1 MRWKK
6 YSIEMD
12 MIGTTRK
19 AVAEILSDVFENE
32 YIFEDNGYYIEDK
45 INRLWSVLP
54 SETIKAE
61 KLNNDKIV
69 GANHLY
75 QMKLVTPFFYENE
88 FEFLKSVFDKLKNKD
103 VITNDTTKLSV
114 ALDLSNTENL
124 EQYKTNLKNI
134 YTSRKNMFQ
143 NALNIALNEIE
154 DFINLYDKKVEFPI
168 FKSTLNNDELLS
180 CIQLS
185 QTISNYAENTTNI
198 SEKINEN
205 PNQKF
210 LMRTWLVR
218 AGMIGAEYKFARKMF
233 TQNLKGNSAWV
244 NKVDVEKISKAE
256 IEKTEEIQEYSENKF
271 DNEQLQEY
279 SEQEFEAEE
288 PEDYI
293 SMGM

>member
-6 YSIEMD
+6 YSVEMD
-12 MIGTTRK
+12 MTGTTRK
-19 AVAEILSDVFENE
+19 AVAEMLSDIFENE

-45 INRLWSVLP
+45 MNRIWSVLP

-61 KLNNDKIV
+61 KLNNEKIV

-75 QMKLVTPFFYENE
+75 QMKLVTPFFYEND
-88 FEFLKSVFDKLKNKD
+88 FEFLKSVIDELKNKD
-103 VITNDTTKLSV
+103 VITNDTTKMSV
-114 ALDLSNTENL
+114 VLDLSNITDMEC
-124 EQYKTNLKNI
+124 YKSNI
-134 YTSRKNMFQ
+134 EKVYNTKCELLQ
-143 NALNIALNEIE
+143 NALNTTLYELA
-154 DFINLYDKKVEFPI
+154 DFSDTEKENKTAKFNI
-168 FKSTLNNDELLS
+168 FKSTLNSEELLS

-185 QTISNYAENTTNI
+185 QTISNYAENTKNI

-244 NKVDVEKISKAE
+244 NKVDVKKISNTE
-256 IEKTEEIQEYSENKF
+256 IEKTEEMQEYSENKF
-271 DNEQLQEY
+271 DNEI
-279 SEQEFEAEE
+279 EQTYEE
-288 PEDYI
+288 PENYI
-293 SMGM
+293 SMEM

>member
-12 MIGTTRK
+12 MTGTTRK
-19 AVAEILSDVFENE
+19 AVAEMLSDIFENE
-32 YIFEDNGYYIEDK
+32 YIFEYNGYYVEDK

-54 SETIKAE
+54 SETIRAE

-69 GANHLY
+69 GANYLY

-88 FEFLKSVFDKLKNKD
+88 FDFLKSIVNELKNKD
-103 VITNDTTKLSV
+103 VITNDTTKMSV

-143 NALNIALNEIE
+143 NALNIALNEME

-168 FKSTLNNDELLS
+168 FKSTINNDELLS

-185 QTISNYAENTTNI
+185 QIISNYAENTKNI

-218 AGMIGAEYKFARKMF
+218 AGMIGSEYKFARKMF

-244 NKVDVEKISKAE
+244 NKVDVEEISESK
-256 IEKTEEIQEYSENKF
+256 IEKTEEMQEYSENKF
-271 DNEQLQEY
+271 DNEI
-279 SEQEFEAEE
+279 EQTDEE
-288 PEDYI
+288 PENYI
-293 SMGM
+293 SMEM

>member
-12 MIGTTRK
+12 MTGTTRK
-19 AVAEILSDVFENE
+19 AVAEMLSNIFENE
-32 YIFEDNGYYIEDK
+32 YIFEDNSYYVEDK
-45 INRLWSVLP
+45 MNRLWSVLP
-54 SETIKAE
+54 SETIRAE

-88 FEFLKSVFDKLKNKD
+88 FEFLKSIVDEFKNKD
-103 VITNDTTKLSV
+103 VIINDTTKMSV

-124 EQYKTNLKNI
+124 EQYKINLKNI

-185 QTISNYAENTTNI
+185 QTISNYAENTKNI

-244 NKVDVEKISKAE
+244 NKVDVEEVSNAKI
-256 IEKTEEIQEYSENKF
+256 EEIDEEQNFEDEESEN
-271 DNEQLQEY
+271 
-279 SEQEFEAEE
+279 
-288 PEDYI
+288 YI
-293 SMGM
+293 SMEM

>member
-12 MIGTTRK
+12 MTGTTRK
-19 AVAEILSDVFENE
+19 AIAEMLSNIFENE
-32 YIFEDNGYYIEDK
+32 YIFEDNSYYIEDK

-54 SETIKAE
+54 SETIRAE

-88 FEFLKSVFDKLKNKD
+88 FEFLKSIFDEFKNKD
-103 VITNDTTKLSV
+103 VIINDTTKMSV

-143 NALNIALNEIE
+143 NALNIALNEFE
-154 DFINLYDKKVEFPI
+154 DFTKLYDKKVKFPI

-185 QTISNYAENTTNI
+185 QTISNYAENTKNI

-218 AGMIGAEYKFARKMF
+218 AGMIGSEYKFARKMF

-244 NKVDVEKISKAE
+244 NKVDVEEISNAK
-256 IEKTEEIQEYSENKF
+256 IEKTEEIQEYLENKF
-271 DNEQLQEY
+271 DNKIEQTD
-279 SEQEFEAEE
+279 EE
-288 PEDYI
+288 PENYI
-293 SMGM
+293 SMEM

>member
-12 MIGTTRK
+12 MTGTTRK
-19 AVAEILSDVFENE
+19 AVAEMLSDIFENE
-32 YIFEDNGYYIEDK
+32 YIFEYNGYYVEDK
-45 INRLWSVLP
+45 INRVWSVLH
-54 SETIKAE
+54 SETIRAE

-88 FEFLKSVFDKLKNKD
+88 FEFLKSIVNELKNKD
-103 VITNDTTKLSV
+103 VITNDTTKLAV
-114 ALDLSNTENL
+114 ILD
-124 EQYKTNLKNI
+124 LKNI
-134 YTSRKNMFQ
+134 VDIEVYKSNIEKIYNTKYELLQ
-143 NALNIALNEIE
+143 NALNTILYKLA
-154 DFINLYDKKVEFPI
+154 DFSDTENKTAKFNI
-168 FKSTLNNDELLS
+168 FKSTLNSEELLS

-185 QTISNYAENTTNI
+185 QTISNYAENTKNI

-244 NKVDVEKISKAE
+244 NKVDVEEISNTE

-271 DNEQLQEY
+271 DNEI
-279 SEQEFEAEE
+279 EQTDEE
-288 PEDYI
+288 PENYI
-293 SMGM
+293 SMEM

>member
-12 MIGTTRK
+12 MTGTTRK
-19 AVAEILSDVFENE
+19 AVAEMLSDIFENE
-32 YIFEDNGYYIEDK
+32 YIFEDNSYYIEDK

-54 SETIKAE
+54 SETIRAE

-75 QMKLVTPFFYENE
+75 QIKLVTPFFYENE
-88 FEFLKSVFDKLKNKD
+88 FDFLKSIVNEFKNKD
-103 VITNDTTKLSV
+103 VIINDTTKMSV
-114 ALDLSNTENL
+114 VLDLSNTENL

-134 YTSRKNMFQ
+134 YTSRKNIFQ

-154 DFINLYDKKVEFPI
+154 DFIKLYDKKVKFPI

-185 QTISNYAENTTNI
+185 QTISNYAENTKNI

-205 PNQKF
+205 PKQKF

-233 TQNLKGNSAWV
+233 TQNLKGNSAWG
-244 NKVDVEKISKAE
+244 NKVNVVEISSDD
-256 IEKTEEIQEYSENKF
+256 IEEVSEEKN
-271 DNEQLQEY
+271 
-279 SEQEFEAEE
+279 FEDEE
-288 PEDYI
+288 PENYI
-293 SMGM
+293 SMEM

>member
-12 MIGTTRK
+12 MTGTTRK
-19 AVAEILSDVFENE
+19 AVAEMLSDIFENE

-54 SETIKAE
+54 SETIRAE

-75 QMKLVTPFFYENE
+75 QMKLITPFFYENE
-88 FEFLKSVFDKLKNKD
+88 FDFLKSIVNELKNKD
-103 VITNDTTKLSV
+103 VITNDTTKLTV
-114 ALDLSNTENL
+114 ILD
-124 EQYKTNLKNI
+124 LKNI
-134 YTSRKNMFQ
+134 VDIEGYKSNIEKVYNTKCELFQ
-143 NALNIALNEIE
+143 NALNTTLHKLA
-154 DFINLYDKKVEFPI
+154 DFSDTENKTAKFNI
-168 FKSTLNNDELLS
+168 FKSTLNSEELLS

-185 QTISNYAENTTNI
+185 QTISNYVENTKNI

-244 NKVDVEKISKAE
+244 NKVDVEEISSTD
-256 IEKTEEIQEYSENKF
+256 IEEVSEEKNFEY
-271 DNEQLQEY
+271 
-279 SEQEFEAEE
+279 EE
-288 PEDYI
+288 PENYI
-293 SMGM
+293 SMEM

>member
-6 YSIEMD
+6 YSVEMD
-12 MIGTTRK
+12 MTGTTRK
-19 AVAEILSDVFENE
+19 AVAEMLSDIFENE

-45 INRLWSVLP
+45 INRLLSVLP
-54 SETIKAE
+54 SEKVRAE

-88 FEFLKSVFDKLKNKD
+88 FEFLKSIVNEFKNKD
-103 VITNDTTKLSV
+103 VITNDTTKMSV
-114 ALDLSNTENL
+114 ILDLSNTENL

-134 YTSRKNMFQ
+134 YKSRKNIFQ
-143 NALNIALNEIE
+143 NALNITLNEVE
-154 DFINLYDKKVEFPI
+154 DFIKLYDKKVKFPI
-168 FKSTLNNDELLS
+168 FKSTLNT
-180 CIQLS
+180 
-185 QTISNYAENTTNI
+185 QTISNYAENTKNI

-218 AGMIGAEYKFARKMF
+218 AGMIGSEYKFARKMF

-244 NKVDVEKISKAE
+244 NKVDVEEISNAN
-256 IEKTEEIQEYSENKF
+256 IEEVDEEQN
-271 DNEQLQEY
+271 
-279 SEQEFEAEE
+279 FEEEE
-288 PEDYI
+288 PENYI
-293 SMGM
+293 SMEM

>member
-12 MIGTTRK
+12 MTGTTRK
-19 AVAEILSDVFENE
+19 AVAEMLSDIFENE
-32 YIFEDNGYYIEDK
+32 YIFEDNSYYIEDK

-75 QMKLVTPFFYENE
+75 QMKLITPFFYENE
-88 FEFLKSVFDKLKNKD
+88 FDFLKSIVNEFKNKD
-103 VITNDTTKLSV
+103 VITNDTTEMSV
-114 ALDLSNTENL
+114 VLDLSNTENL

-134 YTSRKNMFQ
+134 YTGRKNMFQ
-143 NALNIALNEIE
+143 NALNIALNEFE
-154 DFINLYDKKVEFPI
+154 DFIKLYDKKVKFPI

-185 QTISNYAENTTNI
+185 QTISNYAENTKNI

-218 AGMIGAEYKFARKMF
+218 AGMIGSEYKFARKMF

-244 NKVDVEKISKAE
+244 NKVNI
-256 IEKTEEIQEYSENKF
+256 EEISNTNIEE
-271 DNEQLQEY
+271 LQEY
-279 SEQEFEAEE
+279 SGQDFNDKE
-288 PEDYI
+288 PENYI
-293 SMGM
+293 SMEM

>member
-6 YSIEMD
+6 YSVEID
-12 MIGTTRK
+12 MTGTTRK
-19 AVAEILSDVFENE
+19 AVAEVLNDIFENE

-45 INRLWSVLP
+45 MNRIWSVLP
-54 SETIKAE
+54 SETIRAE

-75 QMKLVTPFFYENE
+75 QMKLVTPFFYEND
-88 FEFLKSVFDKLKNKD
+88 FEFLKSVIDELKNKD
-103 VITNDTTKLSV
+103 VITNNTTKMSV
-114 ALDLSNTENL
+114 VLDLSNTENL

-143 NALNIALNEIE
+143 NALNIALNEMK
-154 DFINLYDKKVEFPI
+154 DFINLYDKKVKFPI

-185 QTISNYAENTTNI
+185 QTISNYAENTKNI

-244 NKVDVEKISKAE
+244 NKVNV
-256 IEKTEEIQEYSENKF
+256 EEISNANIEETQEYLENKF
-271 DNEQLQEY
+271 DTEELQEY
-279 SEQEFEAEE
+279 SEQDFNDEE
-288 PEDYI
+288 PENYI
-293 SMGM
+293 SMEM

>member
-12 MIGTTRK
+12 MTGTTRK
-19 AVAEILSDVFENE
+19 AVAEMLSDIFENE
-32 YIFEDNGYYIEDK
+32 YIFEDNSYYIEDK

-88 FEFLKSVFDKLKNKD
+88 FEFLKSVFDEFKNKD
-103 VITNDTTKLSV
+103 VITNDTTEMSV
-114 ALDLSNTENL
+114 VLDLSNTENL

-143 NALNIALNEIE
+143 NALNIALNEFE
-154 DFINLYDKKVEFPI
+154 DFIKLYDKKVKFPI

-185 QTISNYAENTTNI
+185 QTISNYAENTKNI

-244 NKVDVEKISKAE
+244 NKVDVEEISNTE
-256 IEKTEEIQEYSENKF
+256 IEEV
-271 DNEQLQEY
+271 
-279 SEQEFEAEE
+279 AEE
-288 PEDYI
+288 PENYI
-293 SMGM
+293 SMEM

>member
-12 MIGTTRK
+12 MTGTTRK
-19 AVAEILSDVFENE
+19 AVAKMLSDIFENE
-32 YIFEDNGYYIEDK
+32 YIFEDNGYYVEDK

-54 SETIKAE
+54 SETIRAE

-88 FEFLKSVFDKLKNKD
+88 FEFLKLIVNKFKNKD
-103 VITNDTTKLSV
+103 VITNDTTKMSV
-114 ALDLSNTENL
+114 VLDLSNTENL

-143 NALNIALNEIE
+143 NALNIALNEME

-168 FKSTLNNDELLS
+168 FKSTINNDELLS

-185 QTISNYAENTTNI
+185 QTIINYAENTKNI

-218 AGMIGAEYKFARKMF
+218 AGMIGSEYKFARKMF

-244 NKVDVEKISKAE
+244 NKVNI
-256 IEKTEEIQEYSENKF
+256 EEISNTNIEE
-271 DNEQLQEY
+271 LQEY
-279 SEQEFEAEE
+279 SGQDFNDKE
-288 PEDYI
+288 PENYI
-293 SMGM
+293 SMEM

>member
-12 MIGTTRK
+12 MTGTTRK
-19 AVAEILSDVFENE
+19 AVAEMLSNIFENE

-45 INRLWSVLP
+45 MNRIWSVLP

-61 KLNNDKIV
+61 KLNNEKIV

-88 FEFLKSVFDKLKNKD
+88 FEFLKSVFDEFKNKD
-103 VITNDTTKLSV
+103 VIINDTSKMSV
-114 ALDLSNTENL
+114 VLDLSNTENL

-143 NALNIALNEIE
+143 NALNIALNEFE
-154 DFINLYDKKVEFPI
+154 DFIKVYDKKVEFPI

-185 QTISNYAENTTNI
+185 QIISNYAENTKNI

-244 NKVDVEKISKAE
+244 NKVDVEEISKSK
-256 IEKTEEIQEYSENKF
+256 IEKTEEMQEYSENKF
-271 DNEQLQEY
+271 DNEI
-279 SEQEFEAEE
+279 EQTYEE
-288 PEDYI
+288 PENYI
-293 SMGM
+293 SMEM

>member
-12 MIGTTRK
+12 MTGTTRK
-19 AVAEILSDVFENE
+19 AVAEILSDIFENE

-54 SETIKAE
+54 SETIRAE

-88 FEFLKSVFDKLKNKD
+88 FEFLKSVFDEFKNKD
-103 VITNDTTKLSV
+103 VIINDTSKMSV
-114 ALDLSNTENL
+114 VLDLSNTENL

-143 NALNIALNEIE
+143 NALNIALNEFE
-154 DFINLYDKKVEFPI
+154 DFIKVYDKKVEFPI

-185 QTISNYAENTTNI
+185 QIISNYAENTKNI

-244 NKVDVEKISKAE
+244 NKVDVEEISSTD
-256 IEKTEEIQEYSENKF
+256 IEEVSEEKNFEY
-271 DNEQLQEY
+271 
-279 SEQEFEAEE
+279 EE
-288 PEDYI
+288 PENYI
-293 SMGM
+293 SMEM

>member
-12 MIGTTRK
+12 MTGTTRK
-19 AVAEILSDVFENE
+19 AVAEMLSDIFENE
-32 YIFEDNGYYIEDK
+32 YIFEDNSYYIEDK

-54 SETIKAE
+54 SETIRAE

-75 QMKLVTPFFYENE
+75 QIKLVTPFFYENE
-88 FEFLKSVFDKLKNKD
+88 FDFLKSIVNEFKNKD
-103 VITNDTTKLSV
+103 VIINDTTKMSV
-114 ALDLSNTENL
+114 VLDLSNTENL

-143 NALNIALNEIE
+143 NALNIALNEFE
-154 DFINLYDKKVEFPI
+154 DFIKLYDKKVKFPI

-185 QTISNYAENTTNI
+185 QTISNYAENTKNI

-205 PNQKF
+205 PKQKF

-233 TQNLKGNSAWV
+233 TQNLKGNSAWG
-244 NKVDVEKISKAE
+244 NKVNVVEISSDD
-256 IEKTEEIQEYSENKF
+256 IEEVSEEKN
-271 DNEQLQEY
+271 
-279 SEQEFEAEE
+279 FEDEE
-288 PEDYI
+288 PENYI
-293 SMGM
+293 SMEM

>member
-6 YSIEMD
+6 YSVEMD
-12 MIGTTRK
+12 MTGTTRK
-19 AVAEILSDVFENE
+19 AVAEMLSNIFENE
-32 YIFEDNGYYIEDK
+32 YIFEDNGYYVEDK
-45 INRLWSVLP
+45 MNRLWYVLP
-54 SETIKAE
+54 SKTIRAE

-75 QMKLVTPFFYENE
+75 QMKLVTPFFYEND
-88 FEFLKSVFDKLKNKD
+88 FEFLKLIVNKFKNKD
-103 VITNDTTKLSV
+103 VIINDTTKMSV
-114 ALDLSNTENL
+114 VLDLSNIENL
-124 EQYKTNLKNI
+124 EQYETNLKNI

-143 NALNIALNEIE
+143 NALNIALNEMK
-154 DFINLYDKKVEFPI
+154 DFINLYDKKVKFPI

-185 QTISNYAENTTNI
+185 QTISNYAENTKNI

-244 NKVDVEKISKAE
+244 NKVDIEEISNAE

-271 DNEQLQEY
+271 DNKIEQTD
-279 SEQEFEAEE
+279 EE
-288 PEDYI
+288 PENYV
-293 SMGM
+293 SMEM

>member
-12 MIGTTRK
+12 MTGTTRK
-19 AVAEILSDVFENE
+19 AVAEMLSDIFENE
-32 YIFEDNGYYIEDK
+32 YIFEDNGYYVEDK

-54 SETIKAE
+54 SKTIRTE

-88 FEFLKSVFDKLKNKD
+88 FEFLKLIVNKFKNKD
-103 VITNDTTKLSV
+103 VITNDTTKMSV
-114 ALDLSNTENL
+114 VLDLSNTENL

-143 NALNIALNEIE
+143 NSLNIALNEIE
-154 DFINLYDKKVEFPI
+154 DFIKLYDKKVEFPI

-185 QTISNYAENTTNI
+185 QTISNYAENTKNI

-244 NKVDVEKISKAE
+244 NKVDVVEISSADIEEVSEEK
-256 IEKTEEIQEYSENKF
+256 N
-271 DNEQLQEY
+271 
-279 SEQEFEAEE
+279 FEDEE
-288 PEDYI
+288 PENYI
-293 SMGM
+293 SMEM

>member
-12 MIGTTRK
+12 MTGTTRK
-19 AVAEILSDVFENE
+19 AVAEMLSDIFENE
-32 YIFEDNGYYIEDK
+32 YIFEDNGYYVEDK
-45 INRLWSVLP
+45 INRVWSVLP
-54 SETIKAE
+54 SETIRAE
-61 KLNNDKIV
+61 KLNNEKIV

-75 QMKLVTPFFYENE
+75 QMKLITPFFYENE
-88 FEFLKSVFDKLKNKD
+88 FEFLKSIVNELKNKD
-103 VITNDTTKLSV
+103 VITNDTTKMSV
-114 ALDLSNTENL
+114 VLDLSNTENL

-143 NALNIALNEIE
+143 NALNIALNEME
-154 DFINLYDKKVEFPI
+154 DFINLYDKKVKFPI

-185 QTISNYAENTTNI
+185 QIISNYAENTKNI

-210 LMRTWLVR
+210 LMRTWFVR

-244 NKVDVEKISKAE
+244 NKVDVVEISSDDIEEVSEEK
-256 IEKTEEIQEYSENKF
+256 N
-271 DNEQLQEY
+271 
-279 SEQEFEAEE
+279 FEDEE
-288 PEDYI
+288 PENYI
-293 SMGM
+293 SMEM

>member
-12 MIGTTRK
+12 MTGTTRK
-19 AVAEILSDVFENE
+19 AVAEMLSDIFENE
-32 YIFEDNGYYIEDK
+32 YIFEDNGYYVEDK
-45 INRLWSVLP
+45 INRVWSVLH
-54 SETIKAE
+54 SETIRAE
-61 KLNNDKIV
+61 KLNNEKIV

-75 QMKLVTPFFYENE
+75 QMKLITPFFYEND
-88 FEFLKSVFDKLKNKD
+88 FEFLKSVIDELKNKD
-103 VITNDTTKLSV
+103 VITNDTTKMSV
-114 ALDLSNTENL
+114 ILDLSNTENL

-154 DFINLYDKKVEFPI
+154 DFIKLYDKKVEFPI

-185 QTISNYAENTTNI
+185 QIISNYAENTKNI

-218 AGMIGAEYKFARKMF
+218 AGMVGSEYKFARKMF

-244 NKVDVEKISKAE
+244 NKVDVVEISSDDIEEVSEEK
-256 IEKTEEIQEYSENKF
+256 N
-271 DNEQLQEY
+271 
-279 SEQEFEAEE
+279 FEDEE
-288 PEDYI
+288 PENYI
-293 SMGM
+293 SMEM

>member
-12 MIGTTRK
+12 MTGTTRK
-19 AVAEILSDVFENE
+19 AVAEMLSNIFENE

-45 INRLWSVLP
+45 MNRIWSVLP
-54 SETIKAE
+54 SETIRAE

-88 FEFLKSVFDKLKNKD
+88 FEFLKSVFDEFKNKD
-103 VITNDTTKLSV
+103 VIINDTSKMSV
-114 ALDLSNTENL
+114 VLDLSNTENL

-143 NALNIALNEIE
+143 NALNMALNEIE

-185 QTISNYAENTTNI
+185 QTISNYAENTKNI

-244 NKVDVEKISKAE
+244 NKVDVEEISKSK
-256 IEKTEEIQEYSENKF
+256 IEKTEEMQEYSENKF
-271 DNEQLQEY
+271 DNEI
-279 SEQEFEAEE
+279 EQTYEE
-288 PEDYI
+288 PENYI
-293 SMGM
+293 SMEM

>member
-12 MIGTTRK
+12 MTGTTRK
-19 AVAEILSDVFENE
+19 AVAEMLSDIFENE
-32 YIFEDNGYYIEDK
+32 YIFEDNSYYVEDK
-45 INRLWSVLP
+45 MNRIWSVLP
-54 SETIKAE
+54 SETIRAE

-88 FEFLKSVFDKLKNKD
+88 FEFLKLIVNKFKNKD
-103 VITNDTTKLSV
+103 VITNDTTKMSV
-114 ALDLSNTENL
+114 VLDLSNTENL

-143 NALNIALNEIE
+143 NALNIALNEFE
-154 DFINLYDKKVEFPI
+154 DFIRLYDKKVEFHI

-185 QTISNYAENTTNI
+185 QTISNYAENTKNI

-218 AGMIGAEYKFARKMF
+218 AGMIGSEYKFARKMF

-244 NKVDVEKISKAE
+244 NKVDVEEISNAKIE
-256 IEKTEEIQEYSENKF
+256 EKDEEEN
-271 DNEQLQEY
+271 
-279 SEQEFEAEE
+279 FEDEE
-288 PEDYI
+288 PENYI
-293 SMGM
+293 SMEM

>member
-12 MIGTTRK
+12 MTGTTRK
-19 AVAEILSDVFENE
+19 AVAEMLSDIFENE

-45 INRLWSVLP
+45 INRVWSVLS
-54 SETIKAE
+54 SETIRAE

-75 QMKLVTPFFYENE
+75 QMKLVTPFFYEND
-88 FEFLKSVFDKLKNKD
+88 FEFLKLIVNKFKNKD
-103 VITNDTTKLSV
+103 VIINDTTKMSV
-114 ALDLSNTENL
+114 VLDLSNTENL
-124 EQYKTNLKNI
+124 EQYETNLKNI

-154 DFINLYDKKVEFPI
+154 DFTKLYDKKVEFPI

-185 QTISNYAENTTNI
+185 QTISNYAENTKNI

-218 AGMIGAEYKFARKMF
+218 AGMIGTEYKFARKMF

-244 NKVDVEKISKAE
+244 NKVDVEEISKTE
-256 IEKTEEIQEYSENKF
+256 IEEVDEEQN
-271 DNEQLQEY
+271 
-279 SEQEFEAEE
+279 FEDEE
-288 PEDYI
+288 PENYI
-293 SMGM
+293 SIEM

>member
-12 MIGTTRK
+12 MTGTTRK
-19 AVAEILSDVFENE
+19 AVAEMLSDIFENE

-54 SETIKAE
+54 SETIRAE

-75 QMKLVTPFFYENE
+75 QMKLVTPFFYEND
-88 FEFLKSVFDKLKNKD
+88 FEFLKSVIDELKNKD
-103 VITNDTTKLSV
+103 VITNDTTKMSMV
-114 ALDLSNTENL
+114 LDLSNVDNL

-143 NALNIALNEIE
+143 NSLNITLNEIE
-154 DFINLYDKKVEFPI
+154 DFIKLYDKKVEFPI

-244 NKVDVEKISKAE
+244 NKVDVVEISSDDIEEVSEEK
-256 IEKTEEIQEYSENKF
+256 N
-271 DNEQLQEY
+271 
-279 SEQEFEAEE
+279 FEDEE
-288 PEDYI
+288 PENYI
-293 SMGM
+293 SMEM

>member
-12 MIGTTRK
+12 MTGTTRK
-19 AVAEILSDVFENE
+19 AVAEMLNDIFENE
-32 YIFEDNGYYIEDK
+32 YIFEDNSYYVEDK

-54 SETIKAE
+54 SETIRAE

-88 FEFLKSVFDKLKNKD
+88 FDFLKSIVNEFKNKD
-103 VITNDTTKLSV
+103 VITNDTTKMSV
-114 ALDLSNTENL
+114 VLDLSNTENI

-143 NALNIALNEIE
+143 NALNIALNEME
-154 DFINLYDKKVEFPI
+154 DFINLYDKKVKFPI

-185 QTISNYAENTTNI
+185 QIISNYAENTKNI

-244 NKVDVEKISKAE
+244 NKVDVVEISSDDIEEVSEEK
-256 IEKTEEIQEYSENKF
+256 N
-271 DNEQLQEY
+271 
-279 SEQEFEAEE
+279 FEDEE
-288 PEDYI
+288 PENYI
-293 SMGM
+293 SIEM

>member
-12 MIGTTRK
+12 MTGTTRK
-19 AVAEILSDVFENE
+19 AVAEMLSNIFENE

-45 INRLWSVLP
+45 MNRIWSVLP
-54 SETIKAE
+54 SETIRAE

-88 FEFLKSVFDKLKNKD
+88 FEFLKSVFDEFKNKD
-103 VITNDTTKLSV
+103 VIINDTSKMSV
-114 ALDLSNTENL
+114 VLDLSNTENL

-143 NALNIALNEIE
+143 NALNIALNEFE
-154 DFINLYDKKVEFPI
+154 DFIKVYDKKVEFPI

-185 QTISNYAENTTNI
+185 QIISNYAENTKNI

-244 NKVDVEKISKAE
+244 NKVDVEEISKSK
-256 IEKTEEIQEYSENKF
+256 IEKTEEMQEYSENKF
-271 DNEQLQEY
+271 DNEI
-279 SEQEFEAEE
+279 EQTDEE
-288 PEDYI
+288 PENYI
-293 SMGM
+293 SMEM

>member
-12 MIGTTRK
+12 MTGTTRK
-19 AVAEILSDVFENE
+19 AVAEMLSDIFENE
-32 YIFEDNGYYIEDK
+32 YIFEDNGYYVEDK

-54 SETIKAE
+54 SKTIRTE

-88 FEFLKSVFDKLKNKD
+88 FEFLKSVFDEFKNKD
-103 VITNDTTKLSV
+103 VIINDTSKMSV
-114 ALDLSNTENL
+114 VLDLSNTENL

-143 NALNIALNEIE
+143 NSLNIALNEIE
-154 DFINLYDKKVEFPI
+154 DFIKLYDKKVEFPI

-185 QTISNYAENTTNI
+185 QTISNYAENTKNI

-244 NKVDVEKISKAE
+244 NKVDVVEISSADIEEVSEEK
-256 IEKTEEIQEYSENKF
+256 N
-271 DNEQLQEY
+271 
-279 SEQEFEAEE
+279 FEDEE
-288 PEDYI
+288 PENYI
-293 SMGM
+293 SMEM

>member
-12 MIGTTRK
+12 MTGTTRK
-19 AVAEILSDVFENE
+19 AVAEMLSDIFENE

-54 SETIKAE
+54 SETIRAE

-88 FEFLKSVFDKLKNKD
+88 FEFLKLIVNKFKNKD
-103 VITNDTTKLSV
+103 VITNDTTKMSV
-114 ALDLSNTENL
+114 VLDLSNTENL

-143 NALNIALNEIE
+143 NALNIALNEFE
-154 DFINLYDKKVEFPI
+154 DFIKLYDKKVKFPI

-185 QTISNYAENTTNI
+185 QTISNYAENTKNI

-218 AGMIGAEYKFARKMF
+218 AGMIGSEYKFARKMF

-244 NKVDVEKISKAE
+244 NKVNI
-256 IEKTEEIQEYSENKF
+256 EEISNTNIEE
-271 DNEQLQEY
+271 LQEY
-279 SEQEFEAEE
+279 SGQDFNDKE
-288 PEDYI
+288 PENYI
-293 SMGM
+293 SMEM

>member
-12 MIGTTRK
+12 MTGTTRK
-19 AVAEILSDVFENE
+19 AVAEMLSDIFENE

-54 SETIKAE
+54 SETIRAE

-88 FEFLKSVFDKLKNKD
+88 FDFLKSIVNELKNKD
-103 VITNDTTKLSV
+103 VITNDTTKLTV
-114 ALDLSNTENL
+114 ILD
-124 EQYKTNLKNI
+124 LKNI
-134 YTSRKNMFQ
+134 VDIEGYKSNIEKVYNTKCELFQ
-143 NALNIALNEIE
+143 NALNTTLHKLA
-154 DFINLYDKKVEFPI
+154 DFSDTENKTAKFNI
-168 FKSTLNNDELLS
+168 FKSTLNSEELLS

-185 QTISNYAENTTNI
+185 QTISNYAENTKNI

-244 NKVDVEKISKAE
+244 NKVDVEEISKAK

-271 DNEQLQEY
+271 DNEI
-279 SEQEFEAEE
+279 EQTYEE
-288 PEDYI
+288 PENYI
-293 SMGM
+293 SMEM

>member
-12 MIGTTRK
+12 MTGTTRK
-19 AVAEILSDVFENE
+19 AVAEMLSDIFENE

-54 SETIKAE
+54 SETIRAE

-88 FEFLKSVFDKLKNKD
+88 FEFLKSVFDELKNKD
-103 VITNDTTKLSV
+103 VIINDTTKMSV
-114 ALDLSNTENL
+114 VLDLSNTENL

-143 NALNIALNEIE
+143 NALNIALNEFE
-154 DFINLYDKKVEFPI
+154 DFIKLYDKKVEFPI

-185 QTISNYAENTTNI
+185 QTISNYAENTKNI

-205 PNQKF
+205 PNQNF

-218 AGMIGAEYKFARKMF
+218 AGMIGSEYKFARKMF

-244 NKVDVEKISKAE
+244 NKVDVVEISSDDIEEVSEEK
-256 IEKTEEIQEYSENKF
+256 N
-271 DNEQLQEY
+271 
-279 SEQEFEAEE
+279 FEDEE
-288 PEDYI
+288 PENYI
-293 SMGM
+293 SMEM

>member
-12 MIGTTRK
+12 MTGTTRK
-19 AVAEILSDVFENE
+19 AVAEMLSDIFENE

-45 INRLWSVLP
+45 MNRIWSVLP
-54 SETIKAE
+54 SETIRAE

-88 FEFLKSVFDKLKNKD
+88 FEFLKSVFDEFKNKD
-103 VITNDTTKLSV
+103 VIINDTSKMSV
-114 ALDLSNTENL
+114 VLDLSNTENL

-143 NALNIALNEIE
+143 NALNMALNEIE

-185 QTISNYAENTTNI
+185 QIISNYAENTKNI

-244 NKVDVEKISKAE
+244 NKVDVEEISKAK

-271 DNEQLQEY
+271 DNEIKQTD
-279 SEQEFEAEE
+279 EE
-288 PEDYI
+288 PENYI
-293 SMGM
+293 SMEM

>member
-6 YSIEMD
+6 YSVEMD
-12 MIGTTRK
+12 MTGTTRK
-19 AVAEILSDVFENE
+19 AVAEMLSDIFENE

-54 SETIKAE
+54 SETIRAE

-88 FEFLKSVFDKLKNKD
+88 FDFLKSIVNELKNKD
-103 VITNDTTKLSV
+103 VITNDTTKMSV

-143 NALNIALNEIE
+143 NALNIALNEME

-168 FKSTLNNDELLS
+168 FKSTINNDELLS

-185 QTISNYAENTTNI
+185 QIISNYAENTKNI

-244 NKVDVEKISKAE
+244 NKVDVVEISSTDIEEVSEEK
-256 IEKTEEIQEYSENKF
+256 N
-271 DNEQLQEY
+271 
-279 SEQEFEAEE
+279 FEDEE
-288 PEDYI
+288 PENYI
-293 SMGM
+293 SMEM

>member
-12 MIGTTRK
+12 MTGTTRK
-19 AVAEILSDVFENE
+19 AVAEMLSDIFENE
-32 YIFEDNGYYIEDK
+32 YIFEDNGYYVEDK

-54 SETIKAE
+54 SETIRAE

-75 QMKLVTPFFYENE
+75 QMKLVTPFFYEND
-88 FEFLKSVFDKLKNKD
+88 FEFLKSVIDELKNKD
-103 VITNDTTKLSV
+103 VITNNTTKMSV
-114 ALDLSNTENL
+114 VLDLSNTENL

-143 NALNIALNEIE
+143 NALNIALNEFE
-154 DFINLYDKKVEFPI
+154 DFIKLYDKKVKFPI

-185 QTISNYAENTTNI
+185 QTISNYAENTKNI

-218 AGMIGAEYKFARKMF
+218 AGMIGSEYKFARKMF

-244 NKVDVEKISKAE
+244 NKVNI
-256 IEKTEEIQEYSENKF
+256 EEISNTNIEE
-271 DNEQLQEY
+271 LQEY
-279 SEQEFEAEE
+279 SGQDFNDKE
-288 PEDYI
+288 PENYI
-293 SMGM
+293 SMEM

>member
-6 YSIEMD
+6 YSVEMD
-12 MIGTTRK
+12 MTGTTRK
-19 AVAEILSDVFENE
+19 AVAEMLSDIFENE
-32 YIFEDNGYYIEDK
+32 YIFEDNGYYVEDK

-54 SETIKAE
+54 SETIRAE

-88 FEFLKSVFDKLKNKD
+88 FDFLKSIVNEFKNKD
-103 VITNDTTKLSV
+103 VITNDTTKMSV
-114 ALDLSNTENL
+114 VLDLSNTENI

-143 NALNIALNEIE
+143 NALNIALNEME
-154 DFINLYDKKVEFPI
+154 DFINLYDKKVKFPI
-168 FKSTLNNDELLS
+168 FKSTLNNDKLLS

-185 QTISNYAENTTNI
+185 QIISNYAENTKNI
-198 SEKINEN
+198 PEKINEN

-244 NKVDVEKISKAE
+244 NKVDVVEISSDDIEEVSEEK
-256 IEKTEEIQEYSENKF
+256 N
-271 DNEQLQEY
+271 
-279 SEQEFEAEE
+279 FEDEE
-288 PEDYI
+288 PENYI
-293 SMGM
+293 SIEM

>member
-12 MIGTTRK
+12 MTGTTRK
-19 AVAEILSDVFENE
+19 AVAEMLSDIFENE
-32 YIFEDNGYYIEDK
+32 YIFEYNGYYVEDK
-45 INRLWSVLP
+45 INRVWSVLP
-54 SETIKAE
+54 SETIRAE

-88 FEFLKSVFDKLKNKD
+88 FDFLKSIVNELKNKD
-103 VITNDTTKLSV
+103 VITNDTTKMSV

-143 NALNIALNEIE
+143 NALNIALNEME

-168 FKSTLNNDELLS
+168 FKSTINNDELLS

-185 QTISNYAENTTNI
+185 QIISNYAENTKNI

-244 NKVDVEKISKAE
+244 NKVDVVEISSTDIEEVSEEK
-256 IEKTEEIQEYSENKF
+256 N
-271 DNEQLQEY
+271 
-279 SEQEFEAEE
+279 FEDEE
-288 PEDYI
+288 PENYI
-293 SMGM
+293 SMEM

>member
-12 MIGTTRK
+12 ITGTTRK
-19 AVAEILSDVFENE
+19 AVAEMLNDIFENE

-75 QMKLVTPFFYENE
+75 KMKLVTPFFYENE
-88 FEFLKSVFDKLKNKD
+88 FEFLKSVFDELKNKD
-103 VITNDTTKLSV
+103 VIINDTTKMSV
-114 ALDLSNTENL
+114 VLDLSNTENL

-185 QTISNYAENTTNI
+185 QTISNYAENTKNI

-244 NKVDVEKISKAE
+244 NKVNV
-256 IEKTEEIQEYSENKF
+256 EEISNANIEETQEYLENKF
-271 DNEQLQEY
+271 DTEELQEY
-279 SEQEFEAEE
+279 SEQDFNDEE
-288 PEDYI
+288 PENYI
-293 SMGM
+293 SMEM

>member
-1 MRWKK
+1 
-6 YSIEMD
+6 MD
-12 MIGTTRK
+12 MTGTTRK
-19 AVAEILSDVFENE
+19 AVAEMLSDIFENE
-32 YIFEDNGYYIEDK
+32 YIFEYNGYYVEDK
-45 INRLWSVLP
+45 INRVWSVLP
-54 SETIKAE
+54 SETIRAE

-88 FEFLKSVFDKLKNKD
+88 FDFLKSIVNELKNKD
-103 VITNDTTKLSV
+103 VITNDTTKMSV

-143 NALNIALNEIE
+143 NALNIALNEME

-168 FKSTLNNDELLS
+168 FKSTINNDELLS

-185 QTISNYAENTTNI
+185 QIISNYAENTKNI

-244 NKVDVEKISKAE
+244 NKVDVVEISSTDIEEVSEEK
-256 IEKTEEIQEYSENKF
+256 N
-271 DNEQLQEY
+271 
-279 SEQEFEAEE
+279 FEDEE
-288 PEDYI
+288 PENYI
-293 SMGM
+293 SMEM

>member
-12 MIGTTRK
+12 MTGTTRK
-19 AVAEILSDVFENE
+19 AVAEMLSDIFENE
-32 YIFEDNGYYIEDK
+32 YIFEYNGYYVEDK
-45 INRLWSVLP
+45 INRVWSVLT
-54 SETIKAE
+54 SETIRAE

-88 FEFLKSVFDKLKNKD
+88 FDFLKSIVNELKNKD
-103 VITNDTTKLSV
+103 VITNDTTKMSV

-143 NALNIALNEIE
+143 NALNIALNEME

-168 FKSTLNNDELLS
+168 FKSTINNDELLS

-185 QTISNYAENTTNI
+185 QIISNYAENTKNI

-244 NKVDVEKISKAE
+244 NKVDVVEISSTDIEEVSEEK
-256 IEKTEEIQEYSENKF
+256 N
-271 DNEQLQEY
+271 
-279 SEQEFEAEE
+279 FEDEE
-288 PEDYI
+288 PENYI
-293 SMGM
+293 SMEM